1 MTMTNFK
8 SRPTDQSPA
17 ARQRISGYIQEL
29 KDEFKKVSWTSKA
42 ELILYTKIV
51 LGATFVF
58 GIGVYLSDV
67 VIKGILDGLKAI
79 VFRIFG

>member
-8 SRPTDQSPA
+8 SRPTAQAPA
-17 ARQRISGYIQEL
+17 TRQRISGYIQEL

>member
-17 ARQRISGYIQEL
+17 ARQRITGYIQEL

-51 LGATFVF
+51 LGATFAF

>member
-8 SRPTDQSPA
+8 SRLTEKSPA

-67 VIKGILDGLKAI
+67 VIKGILDGLKAV